1 MKVFIQ
7 SIILSLIISY
17 ISSVNRMVF
26 KLERGED
33 LCLSEY
39 FSDKTLVVYEIKG
52 EEKIEVEIHDSED
65 RLKSKKV

>member
-17 ISSVNRMVF
+17 ITSVNRMVF
-26 KLERGED
+26 KLEQGED

-39 FSDKTLVVYEIKG
+39 FSDKTLVIYEING
-52 EEKIEVEIHDSED
+52 DEKFAVEIHDSED
-65 RLKSKKV
+65 KLKSKKV